1 MDEQSHTAKS
11 VKFRKKV
18 TPGQSIVSAE
28 EPCLFPISVGARDKD
43 VEDVA
48 SAYLWAKD
56 RYNIKAILLGDGLY
70 KITLRICRNLN
81 LSESEKIAIAEG
93 QELLERFSDKIGDG
107 REISV
112 YKTSDIQK
120 TIEFKRCCKII
131 DALYENDLEFRRAVD
146 DNARHFVERQRDHGC
161 LRIDEFEAINL
172 SIFYLIQEI
181 AVYLFLAEQGW
192 FFEVY
197 LGQEIPA
204 LVKIMTGKVP
214 AAPAALKRRVNI
226 GLQKKVRQIQRT
238 APPASVKVAKTPGSI
253 PAQLATS
260 IHHHANDDKVQ
271 KGVDRVAS

>member
-18 TPGQSIVSAE
+18 TPGQLIVSAE

-81 LSESEKIAIAEG
+81 LSESEKVAIAEG
-93 QELLERFSDKIGDG
+93 QELLERFSDKIDS
-107 REISV
+107 REIPV

-120 TIEFKRCCKII
+120 TIEFKRCYEII
-131 DALYENDLEFRRAVD
+131 DALYEHDFEFRRAVD
-146 DNARHFVERQRDHGC
+146 DNAHHFVERQRDHGC

-181 AVYLFLAEQGW
+181 AVYLYLSERGW
-192 FFEVY
+192 LFEVY

-214 AAPAALKRRVNI
+214 AAPDSLKRRVNI
-226 GLQKKVRQIQRT
+226 GLQKKVRQIQRA
-238 APPASVKVAKTPGSI
+238 APPTSVKVAKIRRSI

-260 IHHHANDDKVQ
+260 VHHHANDDKVQ
-271 KGVDRVAS
+271 EGVDRAAS

>member
-1 MDEQSHTAKS
+1 MDRQSHTAKS
-11 VKFRKKV
+11 VTFRKKV
-18 TPGQSIVSAE
+18 TPGPSMVSTE

-93 QELLERFSDKIGDG
+93 QELLERFFDKIDD
-107 REISV
+107 RKISV

-120 TIEFKRCCKII
+120 TIEFKKCYEII
-131 DALYENDLEFRRAVD
+131 DALYENDFEFRGAVD
-146 DNARHFVERQRDHGC
+146 DNAHHFVERQRDHGC
-161 LRIDEFEAINL
+161 LRIDKFEAINL

-181 AVYLFLAEQGW
+181 AVYLFLVERGW

-214 AAPAALKRRVNI
+214 AAPAPLKRRVHI

-238 APPASVKVAKTPGSI
+238 APPASVI

-260 IHHHANDDKVQ
+260 VHHHANDDKVQ